1 MLARAVRMA
10 ARAQLTGPLWVVG
23 GVVRDLFLGL
33 PIGRDVDLVVEGDAI
48 ALAHLLADYLGGQVT
63 ASHQPFGTATVVLE
77 GRDVRPPLH
86 LDLAMARMETYP
98 HPAALPVVQPA
109 TIAED
114 LARRDFTINAMALEM
129 QTADEGNE
137 NRDGAGAGAG
147 DSRPGRARIQG
158 GRFLDPFH
166 GWHDLEAGGLRV
178 LHDRSFDDDPTRI
191 LRGVRLAARLGWS
204 VEPHTRSLLS
214 AALAA
219 GRLEATTPDRVRA
232 ELCLALEEPDPA
244 SVLHLAD
251 TLGITPHLFP
261 PLRWSKAGAAR
272 CARVP
277 ASPPVRRSLVYAGLL
292 TYDLSGEERETL
304 IDRYRLPGEVARL
317 LREVEQGQARLEH
330 LATPGRRN
338 SEVDRLLHP
347 LSEAA
352 LHVLCYAAPSV
363 SEVIVHYLT
372 ALRPVRPLLD
382 GHALRHM
389 GVAPGPQIGHLL
401 REVRAA
407 RLDGLVTSREDEEAW
422 VAAWLINPPADR
434 GDTKSG

>member
-1 MLARAVRMA
+1 M
-10 ARAQLTGPLWVVG
+10 
-23 GVVRDLFLGL
+23 
-33 PIGRDVDLVVEGDAI
+33 
-48 ALAHLLADYLGGQVT
+48 
-63 ASHQPFGTATVVLE
+63 
-77 GRDVRPPLH
+77 
-86 LDLAMARMETYP
+86 
-98 HPAALPVVQPA
+98 
-109 TIAED
+109 
-114 LARRDFTINAMALEM
+114 
-129 QTADEGNE
+129 
-137 NRDGAGAGAG
+137 
-147 DSRPGRARIQG
+147 
-158 GRFLDPFH
+158 
-166 GWHDLEAGGLRV
+166 
-178 LHDRSFDDDPTRI
+178 
-191 LRGVRLAARLGWS
+191 
-204 VEPHTRSLLS
+204 
-214 AALAA
+214 
-219 GRLEATTPDRVRA
+219 
-232 ELCLALEEPDPA
+232 
-244 SVLHLAD
+244 
-251 TLGITPHLFP
+251 
-261 PLRWSKAGAAR
+261 
-272 CARVP
+272 
-277 ASPPVRRSLVYAGLL
+277 